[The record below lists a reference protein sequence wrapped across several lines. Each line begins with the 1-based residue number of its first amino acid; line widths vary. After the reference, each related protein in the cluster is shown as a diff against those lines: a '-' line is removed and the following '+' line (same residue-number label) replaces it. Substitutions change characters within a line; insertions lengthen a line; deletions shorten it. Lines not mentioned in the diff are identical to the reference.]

1 MTFSSPL
8 RHHDLTITSPSGR
21 EFLGSANVSMRAGI
35 DEKLRWLFKI
45 YDIDSNGQVSKLEIT
60 QMCTVSVARTLSGWY
75 QGNHSVAMETRCRP
89 PQTIKSST
97 RGNLHH
103 RHAPCICGI
112 MHNCSSNNNN
122 NHSFNYYNVN
132 ITDCSHIVVFIEQ
145 KIQCNTLK

>member
-1 MTFSSPL
+1 MYIKRQWPYLSRDIKLCTPTLHHHYITFSSPL

-97 RGNLHH
+97 RGNLARFPHVLFF
-103 RHAPCICGI
+103 AC
-112 MHNCSSNNNN
+112 
-122 NHSFNYYNVN
+122 
-132 ITDCSHIVVFIEQ
+132 
-145 KIQCNTLK
+145 L